1 MKNRIKTFVCSHID
15 TIFVALFMTVVFS
28 YIMFLGFSD
37 LQAHADIAM
46 RMLREHRL
54 FENNFLMY
62 LMAIILT
69 GFTGALVPTRLAIV
83 LLIVFSN
90 TTKYVLVRNEMSET
104 IPLRYAKMASLALL
118 FVFVVPVFYFLKIF
132 GVFLNANTMY
142 LGYYVPNVWHNS
154 TILCMMPFAIMT
166 FFFSVRQFDKYDGRR
181 NGLITLFVV
190 LATLVKPSFFFIYVV
205 AYPICMFVKYRFN
218 KEFFYSFIP
227 ILAGCACVV
236 YEYLS
241 IYDGEDGSG
250 VVISVM
256 PLFTLAFWKSHIEYF
271 AASILFPVLFV
282 LFYWKE
288 IRHDYEFWFVLIM
301 LVVALG
307 IKWCCAETGERALHG
322 NFGWQVIAAMW
333 FVFYYMLKIIFQSYS
348 NYKDVKKIDKTNRFG
363 RKKSIVFLGI
373 YGVHVVMGLVYLIK
387 FLVTNSYA

>member
-15 TIFVALFMTVVFS
+15 TILVALFMTVAFS
-28 YIMFLGFSD
+28 YIMFLGYSD

-90 TTKYVLVRNEMSET
+90 TTKYVLVRNEMSEM
-104 IPLRYAKMASLALL
+104 IPLRYAKMASIALL
-118 FVFVVPVFYFLKIF
+118 FVFVIPVFYFLKIF

-154 TILCMMPFAIMT
+154 TILCMMPFAIIT
-166 FFFSVRQFDKYDGRR
+166 FFLSVRQFEQYDGRR
-181 NGLITLFVV
+181 NGLISLFVV
-190 LATLVKPSFFFIYVV
+190 LGVWVKPSFFFIYLV
-205 AYPICMFVKYRFN
+205 AYPFCMFIRYHLG
-218 KEFFYSFIP
+218 KEFFYSLIP
-227 ILAGCACVV
+227 ILLGSACVL

-241 IYDGEDGSG
+241 VYDGEDGSG
-250 VVISVM
+250 VIISVL
-256 PLFTLAFWKSHIEYF
+256 PLFTLEFWKSHIEYF
-271 AASILFPVLFV
+271 AASMCFPIIFV

-288 IRHDYEFWFVLIM
+288 IRRDREFWFVLIM
-301 LVVALG
+301 LVMALG

-333 FVFYYMLKIIFQSYS
+333 FVFYYMLKIILKNCLKYMWT
-348 NYKDVKKIDKTNRFG
+348 KKNDKTNRL
-363 RKKSIVFLGI
+363 RKRKSIAFLSV
-373 YGVHVVMGLVYLIK
+373 YGGHVVMGLVYLFK
-387 FLVTNSYA
+387 FLITNSYA